1 MAIKKNEQAAQTS
14 RRRED
19 AMGNWWFRTPGI
31 CLWILA
37 LAAMSPA
44 KAQDEIKIGAFL
56 PVTGVTADVGA
67 QMKAGIEVAVER
79 ANAAGVKL
87 DKPYKLRVIFYDTE
101 GKGDVGLNVVTRA
114 LSVDK
119 INVGVGFISSDV
131 FTRVMDE
138 FQKAKVPV
146 VDCCAASLKVGDK
159 IAERK
164 MTYVFQLS
172 PTASDIAKS
181 VAAAVSE
188 SVKPTKVAM
197 LNENTDSGRDFSKT
211 AKEWLAAHAPKVE
224 VVADEFV
231 EHGATDMTPQMAKF
245 KRLKAQAIIGEI
257 YGSSAPIL
265 YEQWYELKVPA
276 IIAHMGATAAAGS
289 FIKENSKFMEHSIVN
304 VRWWPAAYSPVSEP
318 MMAAYKKKT
327 GRDPTNF
334 SVQAHDSALV
344 AIDAIEK
351 AASLDADKISAI
363 LSTTTFQTAWG
374 DRKFTSLQE
383 GHRMP
388 IETVVAQ
395 VQDGKAVPIYPD
407 AVAKSAGGAYK
418 AVPPYAWEKK

>member
-1 MAIKKNEQAAQTS
+1 
-14 RRRED
+14 
-19 AMGNWWFRTPGI
+19 MGNWWLGTSGI
-31 CLWILA
+31 CLSVLA
-37 LAAMSPA
+37 LAAISPA

-101 GKGDVGLNVVTRA
+101 GKGDVGLNVVNRA

-119 INVGVGFISSDV
+119 INIGVGFISSDV

-159 IAERK
+159 VAERK
-164 MTYVFQLS
+164 MTDVFQLS

-181 VAAAVSE
+181 VAAAVE
-188 SVKPTKVAM
+188 QWVKPTKVAM

-211 AKEWLAAHAPKVE
+211 TREWFAAHAPKVE

-245 KRLKAQAIIGEI
+245 KRSGAQAIIGEI

-276 IIAHMGATAAAGS
+276 VIAHMGATAAAGT
-289 FIKENSKFMEHSIVN
+289 FIQQNSKFMQHSIVN

-351 AASLDADKISAI
+351 AGSLDAGKISAV
-363 LSTTTFQTAWG
+363 LSSTTFQTAWG
-374 DRKFTSLQE
+374 DRKFTSLEE

-395 VQDGKAVPIYPD
+395 VQDGKAVPIYPA
-407 AVAKSAGGAYK
+407 AVAKSAGGVYK
-418 AVPPYAWEKK
+418 AVPPYAWEAK

>member
-1 MAIKKNEQAAQTS
+1 M
-14 RRRED
+14 RH
-19 AMGNWWFRTPGI
+19 WWLGAFGT
-31 CLWILA
+31 CLSVAA
-37 LAAMSPA
+37 LAVAGPA
-44 KAQDEIKIGAFL
+44 KAQDEIKIGAFM

-67 QMKAGIEVAVER
+67 QMRAGIEVAVER
-79 ANAAGVKL
+79 ANARGVKL
-87 DKPYKLRVIFYDTE
+87 DRPYKLRVIWYDTE

-119 INVGVGFISSDV
+119 IDIGVGFISSDV

-146 VDCCAASLKVGDK
+146 VDCCAASLKIGDK

-181 VAAAVSE
+181 VAAAVAQ
-188 SVKPTKVAM
+188 SVKPTKIAM

-211 AKEWLAAHAPKVE
+211 TRGWFAANAPKVE
-224 VVADEFV
+224 IVADEFV
-231 EHGATDMTPQMAKF
+231 DHGATDMTPQMAKF
-245 KRLKAQAIIGEI
+245 KRSGAQAIIGEV
-257 YGSSAPIL
+257 YGSSAPIF

-289 FIKENSKFMEHSIVN
+289 FIQQNAKFMEHSIVN
-304 VRWWPAAYSPVSEP
+304 VRWWPAAYSPISEP

-334 SVQAHDSALV
+334 SVQAHDAALV

-351 AASLDADKISAI
+351 AGSLDADKVSAV
-363 LSTTTFQTAWG
+363 LAKTTFQTAWG
-374 DRKFTSLQE
+374 DRKFTSLEE

-388 IETVVAQ
+388 IETVIAQ
-395 VQDGKAVPIYPD
+395 IQDGKAVPIYPA
-407 AVAKSAGGAYK
+407 AVAQSAGGGYK
-418 AVPPYAWEKK
+418 PVPPYAWGKK

>member
-1 MAIKKNEQAAQTS
+1 M
-14 RRRED
+14 RH
-19 AMGNWWFRTPGI
+19 WWLGAPGI
-31 CLWILA
+31 CLAAAA
-37 LAAMSPA
+37 LAAAGPA
-44 KAQDEIKIGAFL
+44 RAEDEIKIGAFL

-87 DKPYKLRVIFYDTE
+87 DKPYKLQVLWYDTE

-119 INVGVGFISSDV
+119 IDVGVGFISSDV

-181 VAAAVSE
+181 VAAAVVQW
-188 SVKPTKVAM
+188 VKPKKIAM

-211 AKEWLAAHAPKVE
+211 TREWFKAHAPKVE

-231 EHGATDMTPQMAKF
+231 DHGATDMTPQMAKF
-245 KRLKAQAIIGEI
+245 KRAGAQAIIGEI

-265 YEQWYELKVPA
+265 YEQWYEMKVPA
-276 IIAHMGATAAAGS
+276 VFAHMGATAAAGS
-289 FIKENSKFMEHSIVN
+289 FIKENAKFMEHSIVN

-344 AIDAIEK
+344 AIDAIAK
-351 AASLDADKISAI
+351 AGSLDPDKISAV
-363 LSTTTFQTAWG
+363 LSKTTFETAWG
-374 DRKFTSLQE
+374 NRKFTSLQE

-395 VQDGKAVPIYPD
+395 VQGGKAVPIYPA
-407 AVAKSAGGAYK
+407 AVATATKSAYK
-418 AVPPYAWEKK
+418 PVPPYAWEMK

>member
-19 AMGNWWFRTPGI
+19 AMGNWWVRTPGI
-31 CLWILA
+31 CLGIVA
-37 LAAMSPA
+37 LAAASPA
-44 KAQDEIKIGAFL
+44 SAQDEIKIGAFL

-87 DKPYKLRVIFYDTE
+87 DKLYKLRVIFYDTE

-164 MTYVFQLS
+164 MTHVFQLS

-188 SVKPTKVAM
+188 AVKPTKVAM
-197 LNENTDSGRDFSKT
+197 LNENTDSGRDFSGT
-211 AKEWLAAHAPKVE
+211 AKQWFAAHAPNVQ

-245 KRLKAQAIIGEI
+245 KRLGAQAIIGEI

-276 IIAHMGATAAAGS
+276 TIAHMGATAAAGS
-289 FIKENSKFMEHSIVN
+289 FIQENGKYMEHSIVN
-304 VRWWPAAYSPVSEP
+304 VRWWPAVYSPVSEP

-351 AASLDADKISAI
+351 AASLDADKISVV
-363 LSTTTFQTAWG
+363 LSATTFQTAWG
-374 DRKFTSLQE
+374 DRKFTSLE
-383 GHRMP
+383 AGHRMP

-395 VQDGKAVPIYPD
+395 VQNGKAVPIYPD
-407 AVAKSAGGAYK
+407 AVAKSAGGGYK
-418 AVPPYAWEKK
+418 PVPPYAWEKK

>member
-1 MAIKKNEQAAQTS
+1 
-14 RRRED
+14 
-19 AMGNWWFRTPGI
+19 
-31 CLWILA
+31 
-37 LAAMSPA
+37 
-44 KAQDEIKIGAFL
+44 
-56 PVTGVTADVGA
+56 
-67 QMKAGIEVAVER
+67 
-79 ANAAGVKL
+79 
-87 DKPYKLRVIFYDTE
+87 
-101 GKGDVGLNVVTRA
+101 
-114 LSVDK
+114 
-119 INVGVGFISSDV
+119 
-131 FTRVMDE
+131 
-138 FQKAKVPV
+138 
-146 VDCCAASLKVGDK
+146 
-159 IAERK
+159 
-164 MTYVFQLS
+164 
-172 PTASDIAKS
+172 
-181 VAAAVSE
+181 
-188 SVKPTKVAM
+188 
-197 LNENTDSGRDFSKT
+197 
-211 AKEWLAAHAPKVE
+211 
-224 VVADEFV
+224 
-231 EHGATDMTPQMAKF
+231 MTPQMAKF

>member
-1 MAIKKNEQAAQTS
+1 
-14 RRRED
+14 
-19 AMGNWWFRTPGI
+19 MGNWRATVLGI
-31 CLWILA
+31 CLSA
-37 LAAMSPA
+37 LAVAATTPA
-44 KAQDEIKIGAFL
+44 IAQQEIKIGAFL

-119 INVGVGFISSDV
+119 INIGVGFISSDV

-146 VDCCAASLKVGDK
+146 VDCCAASLKIGDK

-181 VAAAVSE
+181 VAAAVAG
-188 SVKPTKVAM
+188 SVKPAKVAM

-211 AKEWLAAHAPKVE
+211 AREWFAANVSKVE

-245 KRLKAQAIIGEI
+245 KRLGAQAIIGEI

-289 FIKENSKFMEHSIVN
+289 FIQENSKFMERSIVN
-304 VRWWPAAYSPVSEP
+304 VRWWPAAYSPISEP
-318 MMAAYKKKT
+318 MMSAYKKKT

-351 AASLDADKISAI
+351 AGSLDADKISAV
-363 LSTTTFQTAWG
+363 LSTTTFETAWG
-374 DRKFTSLQE
+374 KRKFSSLEE

-395 VQDGKAVPIYPD
+395 IQDGKAVPIYPES
-407 AVAKSAGGAYK
+407 VAKSAGGAYK

>member
-1 MAIKKNEQAAQTS
+1 
-14 RRRED
+14 
-19 AMGNWWFRTPGI
+19 MGNWWASTSSI
-31 CLWILA
+31 CLSVLA
-37 LAAMSPA
+37 LAVTAPA
-44 KAQDEIKIGAFL
+44 NAQDEIKIGAFL

-119 INVGVGFISSDV
+119 IDVGVGFISSDV

-181 VAAAVSE
+181 VAAAVAE
-188 SVKPTKVAM
+188 SVKPAKVAM

-211 AKEWLAAHAPKVE
+211 AKEWFAAHAPKVE

-245 KRLKAQAIIGEI
+245 KRLGAQAIIGEI

-289 FIKENSKFMEHSIVN
+289 FIQENSKFMEHSIVN
-304 VRWWPAAYSPVSEP
+304 VRWWPAAYSPISEP
-318 MMAAYKKKT
+318 MMSAYKKKT

-351 AASLDADKISAI
+351 AGSLDVDKIASV

-374 DRKFTSLQE
+374 DRKFTSLEQ

-395 VQDGKAVPIYPD
+395 VQGGKAVPIYPD
-407 AVAKSAGGAYK
+407 TVAKSAGGAYK
-418 AVPPYAWEKK
+418 AVPPYAWDKK